1 MNNLTLLLSF
11 LFSLN
16 TLLAIDTLKVS
27 SEIKD
32 VTVFFQGAQ
41 VTRNTSLKLPKGK
54 KIIIFN
60 ELPFSLDD
68 KSIQVKSSENCKILS
83 VKHELVYPS
92 TRKSNEEKKIEDQIE
107 ALENDMK
114 GIQNQFDVFG
124 LEEKL
129 LLDNSKIAK
138 NGEGSD
144 ISSIKEAADYYR
156 SRLNEIRQGKLND
169 DGVGFD
175 PKVSRA
181 A

>member
-92 TRKSNEEKKIEDQIE
+92 TRKSNEEKK
-107 ALENDMK
+107 N
-114 GIQNQFDVFG
+114 
-124 LEEKL
+124 
-129 LLDNSKIAK
+129 
-138 NGEGSD
+138 
-144 ISSIKEAADYYR
+144 
-156 SRLNEIRQGKLND
+156 
-169 DGVGFD
+169 
-175 PKVSRA
+175 
-181 A
+181 